1 MGRQKICHTR
11 LAGGASL
18 RMEKI
23 AGRLARY
30 GRMNESCG
38 NVSKHQKYEN
48 HPCYRYLC
56 KGDFVKKRVLTHSSL
71 GGGFSS
77 SDRRGWGGR

>member
-38 NVSKHQKYEN
+38 DVSKHQKYEN
-48 HPCYRYLC
+48 HPCHRYL
-56 KGDFVKKRVLTHSSL
+56 
-71 GGGFSS
+71 
-77 SDRRGWGGR
+77 